1 MTWRAIVVVVFL
13 AASAQA
19 AEKEK
24 APAPPP
30 ARAESPPADTADAQ
44 PRETLLS
51 LIAKGRWIMVPLG
64 ICSMIVIALAI
75 ERAISLRKK
84 RIGSP
89 EILDRIFHEL
99 PARARATREQVA
111 RAIAICNASESIIG
125 KVLRAGVEKIHR
137 DEAHA
142 MEALEEA
149 GARQMHIL
157 RRKVRPLSVISAL
170 GPLLGLLGTISGMIT
185 CFERATAANTSS
197 RVGTLTQG
205 IYEALVATATGLL
218 VAIVALIL
226 YHFFLGKVDA
236 IGDRIDE
243 TASGLVDHYYGVPL
257 TVKPR
262 AAHPHGAEQTVES
275 GSAHG
280 GTQEGASLL
289 ETGG

>member
-24 APAPPP
+24 AAATPP
-30 ARAESPPADTADAQ
+30 ARAEAPPADTADAQ

-84 RIGSP
+84 RIGSS
-89 EILDRIFHEL
+89 EILDRIFDEL

-157 RRKVRPLSVISAL
+157 RR
-170 GPLLGLLGTISGMIT
+170 
-185 CFERATAANTSS
+185 
-197 RVGTLTQG
+197 
-205 IYEALVATATGLL
+205 
-218 VAIVALIL
+218 
-226 YHFFLGKVDA
+226 
-236 IGDRIDE
+236 
-243 TASGLVDHYYGVPL
+243 
-257 TVKPR
+257 
-262 AAHPHGAEQTVES
+262 
-275 GSAHG
+275 
-280 GTQEGASLL
+280 
-289 ETGG
+289 